1 MDLIEFTHTAG
12 VYHPTQVDHGS
23 VGVSGH
29 KKQEEG
35 NYLSSSLEVFRSSQK
50 YKKPERLSKGCFMP
64 AKTYN
69 TS

>member
-35 NYLSSSLEVFRSSQK
+35 NYLSSSLEVFCSS
-50 YKKPERLSKGCFMP
+50 RLSPISLPPVLSC
-64 AKTYN
+64 
-69 TS
+69 S